1 MRSQSC
7 GLGSREDDM
16 AYEFGCKVAGS
27 ACNWKARGS
36 TPEEVM
42 RKVAEHAHGKHN
54 VAAVSDT
61 IADYLESTL
70 RQS

>member
-1 MRSQSC
+1 
-7 GLGSREDDM
+7 M

-27 ACNWKARGS
+27 ACSWKARGS

-42 RKVAEHAHGKHN
+42 GKVAEHAHKTHK

-61 IADYLESTL
+61 IAKYLESTL

>member
-1 MRSQSC
+1 
-7 GLGSREDDM
+7 M

-27 ACNWKARGS
+27 ACDWKARGR

-42 RKVAEHAHGKHN
+42 SKVAEHAQRKHK

-61 IADYLESTL
+61 IADFLKSTL

>member
-1 MRSQSC
+1 
-7 GLGSREDDM
+7 M

-27 ACNWKARGS
+27 ACGWKARGG

-42 RKVAEHAHGKHN
+42 RKVAEHAASKHK

-61 IADYLESTL
+61 IAGYLESTL